1 MQKKIWWSVAI
12 FFFFIPADKL
22 RAVWT
27 PDEVRVLLSRWAEE
41 SVQEQLRSN
50 PRNERA
56 FAQLSSELATQGFD
70 KTTSQ
75 CRSKIALLTQRYR
88 RIKAQEDPE
97 KQKSRWFAI
106 MDEVLSRSKTDTETK
121 PVRDSERASLQT
133 SQQSLPDTAEG
144 KMSSCLI
151 TLQWL
156 TESSCSKHDGMW
168 VSVWKGLSQPR
179 RLNLL

>member
-1 MQKKIWWSVAI
+1 MVSCLKLNNKWLCAEKDLVICCYI
-12 FFFFIPADKL
+12 LFLIPADKL

-41 SVQEQLRSN
+41 RVQEQLRSN

-75 CRSKIALLTQRYR
+75 CRSKIALLTQKYR

-106 MDEVLSRSKTDTETK
+106 MDKVLSRSKTETETK
-121 PVRDSERASLQT
+121 PVRDSQRASLQT

-144 KMSSCLI
+144 KMSSCLF
-151 TLQWL
+151 TLQWQL
-156 TESSCSKHDGMW
+156 
-168 VSVWKGLSQPR
+168 Q
-179 RLNLL
+179 